1 MKPSIEIDL
10 GDMVDILE
18 GFAKRIETM
27 ALKDQID
34 LAARLKPVAKHC
46 ETIDKYVKDEV
57 IKPKLKHAEGV
68 LKGDLFQA
76 TLKIV
81 PIDRLDQKKLK
92 EVQPSIYEKYIRHD
106 NDERIS
112 FELR

>member
-1 MKPSIEIDL
+1 MKPSVEIDL

-18 GFAKRIETM
+18 SFSKKLSTM
-27 ALKDQID
+27 TLKDQID

-57 IKPKLKHAEGV
+57 IKPKLKHTEGE
-68 LKGDLFQA
+68 LKGDLFKA

-81 PIDRLDQKKLK
+81 PIDRLDQKRLK
-92 EVQPSIYEKYIRHD
+92 EERPAVYEHFIRND
-106 NDERIS
+106 KDERVS